1 MTMRTLRLSLLLA
14 AVWMFAGDTGPV
26 QARTLAS
33 QLSSFINQGLAISDS
48 ITPVIT
54 RLGAQATDFPVPPTT
69 PGYVFVYNPQQGVF
83 ERYQG
88 SLGPVFLERVN
99 TLGQNHVSFGM
110 SYLYGN
116 VNQFDGDDLAQG
128 QPIGGSAIPPG
139 GDRPASAG
147 IFLDDFDLGTNKINF
162 AASYGIT
169 DNWDVGFLV
178 PLVVTHLQ
186 AEGRQF
192 GALGAQPPTVC
203 TPPNCQATGLA
214 PLDASSTGV
223 GDLLLRTKYRFGYLW
238 DWGIAGGF
246 VLRFP
251 TGSAENFHGLG
262 DWTVQPQLIISRAF
276 GVQDVHANLGMEFNA
291 DNSTRTRARYGIG
304 ATLSLPEYR
313 WIALLLDFVGTSG
326 LDDEHFTT
334 NFRFARGAQATGI
347 FAPFLT
353 SATRTGPNSFAVLS
367 TIPRADQFNAA
378 VGLKFEIWQNALGY
392 MNAIVPLTRQGLYA
406 SVISAVGIEY
416 SF

>member
-1 MTMRTLRLSLLLA
+1 MTKRSVRIGVAILA
-14 AVWMFAGDTGPV
+14 AAIAGGASPAGASLAGNLSRFIAKQGAVLTQTQFPDT
-26 QARTLAS
+26 
-33 QLSSFINQGLAISDS
+33 

-54 RLGAQATDFPVPPTT
+54 RLAAQATDFPVPPTT

-88 SLGPVFLERVN
+88 SLSPVFLERVN

-110 SYLYGN
+110 SYLYGD

-147 IFLDDFDLGTNKINF
+147 IFLDDFDLGTKKINF
-162 AASYGIT
+162 GASYGIT

-223 GDLLLRTKYRFGYLW
+223 GDL
-238 DWGIAGGF
+238 
-246 VLRFP
+246 
-251 TGSAENFHGLG
+251 
-262 DWTVQPQLIISRAF
+262 
-276 GVQDVHANLGMEFNA
+276 
-291 DNSTRTRARYGIG
+291 
-304 ATLSLPEYR
+304 
-313 WIALLLDFVGTSG
+313 
-326 LDDEHFTT
+326 
-334 NFRFARGAQATGI
+334 
-347 FAPFLT
+347 
-353 SATRTGPNSFAVLS
+353 
-367 TIPRADQFNAA
+367 
-378 VGLKFEIWQNALGY
+378 
-392 MNAIVPLTRQGLYA
+392 
-406 SVISAVGIEY
+406 
-416 SF
+416 